1 VNCFGGRS
9 NTVQKAIEALL
20 LFIEVD
26 RSGEAVIVRCCCTSD
41 SLTRVVLLRARVLVS
56 LARAVADLVPVRTRQ
71 MALLP
76 ECFSKQ
82 WKVSSTT
89 ISTIAL
95 ALKTFGSKHVPLK
108 PILKEVAKMFED
120 SNAKVREEAQKL
132 VIEMYRWAGAAL
144 KPTVDTLRPAQ
155 AKDLN
160 TAFEALPKDRA
171 VPEKRLRCE
180 QPQDDEEEAPA
191 GRAGGG
197 GGGGGEE
204 DEEEGGGMDAYELA
218 EPVDVLSK
226 LPGDWYD
233 KVVRPQIPR
242 AVLPQHSAHHRL
254 AWLVVLVILQA
265 STKWKERNEQMDA
278 LLALL
283 NTPRLQPGDYREL
296 TKTIKKVPTVLSV

>member
-1 VNCFGGRS
+1 MQ
-9 NTVQKAIEALL
+9 T
-20 LFIEVD
+20 
-26 RSGEAVIVRCCCTSD
+26 
-41 SLTRVVLLRARVLVS
+41 
-56 LARAVADLVPVRTRQ
+56 
-71 MALLP
+71 ALLP

-82 WKVSSTT
+82 WKISSTT

-132 VIEMYRWAGAAL
+132 MIEMYRWAGAAL

-160 TAFEALPKDRA
+160 TAFESLPKDKA

-180 QPQDDEEEAPA
+180 QPQDDEEEAPS
-191 GRAGGG
+191 GRAAS

-204 DEEEGGGMDAYELA
+204 EEEDTSGMDAYDLA
-218 EPVDVLSK
+218 EPVDILSK

-233 KVVRPQIPR
+233 KVVRLVGHLALPLPL
-242 AVLPQHSAHHRL
+242 AVSRL
-254 AWLVVLVILQA
+254 TLIVLVLVIGFDQVEGEKRTDGRTA
-265 STKWKERNEQMDA
+265 VSSQHSPPAAW
-278 LLALL
+278 
-283 NTPRLQPGDYREL
+283 
-296 TKTIKKVPTVLSV
+296 